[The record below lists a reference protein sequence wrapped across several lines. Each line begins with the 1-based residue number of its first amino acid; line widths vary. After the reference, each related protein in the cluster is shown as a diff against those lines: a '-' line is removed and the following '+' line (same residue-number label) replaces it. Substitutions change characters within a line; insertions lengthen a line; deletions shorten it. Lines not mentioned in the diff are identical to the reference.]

1 MSNEPYFYDSSYQLV
16 KREFPI
22 PINEAGQCVVA
33 NEMEP
38 EEGSKGIKMWQCSVE
53 CKQVTDAEVAAI
65 VSLRTAFDAP
75 IHELIGMPWT
85 PVMMVVNMGTTLRC
99 WSLPLFLMDTMD
111 DGRLTDYC
119 PVVTRSSLGLF

>member
-33 NEMEP
+33 NEIEP
-38 EEGSKGIKMWQCSVE
+38 EEGSKGIKMWECSVE

-65 VSLRTAFDAP
+65 VSLRATFDAP
-75 IHELIGMPWT
+75 M
-85 PVMMVVNMGTTLRC
+85 
-99 WSLPLFLMDTMD
+99 
-111 DGRLTDYC
+111 
-119 PVVTRSSLGLF
+119 